1 MLTVQIR
8 AATVSDAGALATVH
22 VRTWQAAYR
31 GQVPQDY
38 LDGLD
43 PAGRRAGWE
52 ERLRDGLD
60 PGDRLVLE
68 HGTAGVIGFAI
79 VSASR
84 DLDAD
89 PRVVGE
95 VRAIYVLPAHWGRGG
110 GAMLMSA
117 GLRRLAEAGFR
128 CATLWVL
135 AANQRARRFYEAG
148 GWRADGAV
156 KTDDSRGF
164 PLEEVRYRLSPPAG
178 LP

>member
-8 AATVSDAGALATVH
+8 PATVSDAEALAVVH

-43 PAGRRAGWE
+43 PAERSKIWE
-52 ERLRDGLD
+52 ERLRDD
-60 PGDRLVLE
+60 PQPGARLVLQHE
-68 HGTAGVIGFAI
+68 AGGVIGFAI

-84 DLDAD
+84 DPDAD
-89 PRVVGE
+89 PQVVGE
-95 VRAIYVLPAHWGRGG
+95 VMAIYVLPGHWGRGG

-128 CATLWVL
+128 AATLWVL
-135 AANQRARRFYEAG
+135 DTNQQARRFYEAV
-148 GWRADGAV
+148 GWQPDGAV

-164 PLEEVRYRLSPPAG
+164 PLRELRYRRDALTT
-178 LP
+178 

>member
-8 AATVSDAGALATVH
+8 PATVSDAEALAMVH
-22 VRTWQAAYR
+22 VRTWQEVYR

-43 PAGRRAGWE
+43 PVRRRHGWE
-52 ERLRDGLD
+52 HWLGD
-60 PGDRLVLE
+60 PPQPGGILVLQHE
-68 HGTAGVIGFAI
+68 TAGVIGFAT

-84 DLDAD
+84 DPDAD
-89 PRVVGE
+89 PRVTGE
-95 VRAIYVLPAHWGRGG
+95 VKAIYVLPAHWGQGG

-128 CATLWVL
+128 AATLWVL
-135 AANQRARRFYEAG
+135 GTNQQARRFYEAG
-148 GWRADGAV
+148 GWRPDGTV

-164 PLEEVRYRLSPPAG
+164 PLVEVRYRLDPLPA
-178 LP
+178 